1 MQLGAVG
8 YAWHAPE
15 LVARADTRSWPLAV
29 SALRQRIANEIADA
43 APGAAG
49 AIAVALLT
57 GLRGALP
64 DHIWDDWAVA
74 GIIHLLSISGLHMAL
89 VAGTVFFAV
98 RIALAL
104 APPLALRLP
113 AKKLAA
119 LLALIGAFGYLLISG
134 ASVPA
139 VRSFIM
145 TALMLLAV
153 MVDRNPFSMRLVAF
167 AALVLLLLQPEN
179 LIGASFQMSFAAV
192 VALIAVY
199 ETGAAKRPPGAHGL
213 DWRLI
218 MYVAGCALTT
228 VVASAATTPFSIY
241 HFSRFSTYGVVAN
254 LIAVPLSGIWI
265 MPLGMLGILLIPFGL
280 ADFCFVLMAQGIEI
294 IIAVAAFVADLP
306 GASLAVQRP
315 PLSALLLTVLGGLW
329 LCLWRTAWRRLGLLG
344 VAAGLLLMLLDE
356 PPDLLIDARGQIIAV
371 RLDDGRLALSP
382 WERDGWITDGWLQSA
397 GQEEAAPWPGDG
409 EGRAGPL
416 ACDDYGCV
424 VARSGQI
431 VALARRPEALLDDC
445 RRADLVVSYPRI
457 EHCRNGT
464 PMIGPEALRRSGG
477 LAIWIEDDDLE
488 TLTVQEVRGERPWT
502 R

>member
-1 MQLGAVG
+1 M
-8 YAWHAPE
+8 
-15 LVARADTRSWPLAV
+15 
-29 SALRQRIANEIADA
+29 
-43 APGAAG
+43 
-49 AIAVALLT
+49 ALLT

-167 AALVLLLLQPEN
+167 AALVLLLLQPES

-192 VALIAVY
+192 AALIAVY
-199 ETGAAKRPPGAHGL
+199 ETGAAKRPSGAHGL
-213 DWRLI
+213 DGRLI
-218 MYVAGCALTT
+218 LYVAGCALTT

-241 HFSRFSTYGVVAN
+241 HFSRFSTYGIVAN
-254 LIAVPLSGIWI
+254 LIAVPLSAVWI
-265 MPLGMLGILLIPFGL
+265 MPLGMLGLLLIPFGL

-294 IIAVAAFVADLP
+294 IIVVAAFVAELP
-306 GASLAVQRP
+306 GAALDVAQP
-315 PLSALLLTVLGGLW
+315 PLAALIATVAGGLW
-329 LCLWRTAWRRLGLLG
+329 LCLWRTPWRRLGLLG
-344 VAAGLLLMLLDE
+344 IALGCGLMLLAR
-356 PPDLLIDARGQIIAV
+356 PPDVLVDARAQIVAV
-371 RLDDGRLALSP
+371 RLDGLLAISP
-382 WERDGWITDGWLQSA
+382 WKRDSWITDSWLQSA
-397 GQEEAAPWPGDG
+397 GQDEAAPWPADG
-409 EGRAGPL
+409 RDDADL
-416 ACDDYGCV
+416 RCDALGCIV
-424 VARSGQI
+424 SRGGQRI
-431 VALARRPEALLDDC
+431 ALVRRPEALEEDC
-445 RRADLVVSYPRI
+445 ALATLVISYPRI
-457 EHCRNGT
+457 ERCPNGT
-464 PMIGPEALRRSGG
+464 PLIGPTALRDAGG
-477 LAIWIEDDDLE
+477 LALWVERDGIE
-488 TLTVQEVRGERPWT
+488 TLAVREVRGERPWVQAD